1 MLEGLGL
8 GKSLPEMSRE
18 VNRDIRTL
26 LHLLHR
32 RSDRRRVLIQT
43 ITKGEGLSL
52 NLLAHISLRGLQRVQ
67 FEIVFFNFLFDVSC
81 KIAGTFCPFYRG
93 LTIGLAIGTHFISG
107 HSVTPFA
114 GLHDGITSPTV
125 IGTACLLH
133 EDAFCSHFDSL
144 TNHGDL
150 PPFQ

>member
-1 MLEGLGL
+1 
-8 GKSLPEMSRE
+8 MS
-18 VNRDIRTL
+18 DG
-26 LHLLHR
+26 
-32 RSDRRRVLIQT
+32 RRVLIQR
-43 ITKGEGLSL
+43 IIKGQRFPLSL
-52 NLLAHISLRGLQRVQ
+52 LAYISLRGLQRVQ
-67 FEIVFFNFLFDVSC
+67 FESIFFDFFLDMSGE
-81 KIAGTFCPFYRG
+81 ITGTFCPFHRG

-125 IGTACLLH
+125 VGTACLLH